1 MKYDSTDEKK
11 LLKKFI
17 EKKDNDAF
25 VDLIKRYIPKIRRVI
40 YTLLN
45 GNIEEVEDAEQELII
60 ALYKSIKSFNFES
73 SFKTYLY
80 RMAKNKAV
88 DIIRKKKRD
97 ERLIRL
103 ISLNIFKRQE
113 DPADQV
119 ILKDEKS
126 KILENLFKLDKQ
138 DRMIIILKDIDSLSI
153 KEISEILSLP
163 EGTVKSRLHRSRMK
177 LAGLLKEGNNER

>member
-1 MKYDSTDEKK
+1 MKYDSANVEQLIKQ
-11 LLKKFI
+11 FI
-17 EKKDNDAF
+17 DKKDNDAF
-25 VDLIKRYIPKIRRVI
+25 VDLIKRYIPGIRRVI

-60 ALYKSIKSFNFES
+60 ALYKSIRNFNFKS

-88 DIIRKKKRD
+88 DVIRKKKRE

-103 ISLNIFKRQE
+103 ISLNIFRNQE
-113 DPADQV
+113 DPEDHV

-126 KILENLFKLDKQ
+126 KILENLFNLNKQ
-138 DRMIIILKDIDSLSI
+138 DRMIIILKDIDALSI

-177 LAGLLKEGNNER
+177 LAGLLREGNI